1 MITTKECYK
10 ANKQKSLTKMI
21 FKQCS
26 AAQGALK
33 FPNQNSTECASSCK
47 HTIAQTMQYTP
58 AHNVCT
64 EAFFIREFNPFDNY
78 ELVFIYF

>member
-1 MITTKECYK
+1 MI
-10 ANKQKSLTKMI
+10 L
-21 FKQCS
+21 KQCR

-33 FPNQNSTECASSCK
+33 FQNQNSTECASSCK

-64 EAFFIREFNPFDNY
+64 DAFFIKR
-78 ELVFIYF
+78 L